1 MGIIRKMAK
10 SEHIRT
16 SKTKGIRKKIVKILI
31 KWNMPTRQSAIIE
44 LAQFV
49 EQSLKKQKEKLDECR

>member
-1 MGIIRKMAK
+1 MAK
-10 SEHIRT
+10 SEQIRT

-49 EQSLKKQKEKLDECR
+49 EQSLKKQKEKLDE